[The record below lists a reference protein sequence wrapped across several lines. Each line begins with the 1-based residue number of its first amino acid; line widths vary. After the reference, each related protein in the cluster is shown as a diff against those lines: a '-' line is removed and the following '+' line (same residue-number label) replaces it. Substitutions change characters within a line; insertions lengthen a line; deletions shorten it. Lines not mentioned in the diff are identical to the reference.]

1 MKIALV
7 WMLCHMTAFV
17 ICIVVQ
23 CIPIH
28 ALWDLKVEKKC
39 LNITALTRAG
49 ELASILE
56 DVFIM
61 LIPISEL
68 KNLHTSLRRKF
79 ALAFMFA
86 IGSLYVYPT
95 TSTRLALLTYE
106 APV

>member
-1 MKIALV
+1 
-7 WMLCHMTAFV
+7 MTAFV
-17 ICIVVQ
+17 ICVVVQ

-28 ALWDLKVEKKC
+28 ALWDLRVEKKC

-61 LIPISEL
+61 VIPISEL
-68 KNLHTSLRRKF
+68 KDLHTSLRRRL
-79 ALAFMFA
+79 ALGFMFA
-86 IGSLYVYPT
+86 IGSLYVYPAT
-95 TSTRLALLTYE
+95 LGVSASLTYQ